1 MQLDIFSFDTKESIS
16 PEVACAMKKY
26 ISVLLAV
33 LVFVLGM
40 IGGMTEA
47 AILNSSDV
55 DKLNSKISSDATS
68 GLFDDDV
75 ICSYKVDG
83 AKDFKEEKSKT
94 NRDAKVFK
102 GNVDKKA
109 KIRIHGIMKPVPLD
123 VLNEKRKKNK
133 EAPYTNQ
140 TYSATIYLQAKN
152 EKGVINE
159 VRKAF
164 KQTLDNY
171 IDYQV
176 PSEAKEIVVQIK
188 MNYKLNNNSGD

>member
-1 MQLDIFSFDTKESIS
+1 
-16 PEVACAMKKY
+16 MKKY

-83 AKDFKEEKSKT
+83 AKDFKEEKSK
-94 NRDAKVFK
+94 NRALFSLRSVRNGGPQFLYFSF
-102 GNVDKKA
+102 
-109 KIRIHGIMKPVPLD
+109 IT
-123 VLNEKRKKNK
+123 LN
-133 EAPYTNQ
+133 
-140 TYSATIYLQAKN
+140 S
-152 EKGVINE
+152 
-159 VRKAF
+159 F
-164 KQTLDNY
+164 
-171 IDYQV
+171 
-176 PSEAKEIVVQIK
+176 
-188 MNYKLNNNSGD
+188 